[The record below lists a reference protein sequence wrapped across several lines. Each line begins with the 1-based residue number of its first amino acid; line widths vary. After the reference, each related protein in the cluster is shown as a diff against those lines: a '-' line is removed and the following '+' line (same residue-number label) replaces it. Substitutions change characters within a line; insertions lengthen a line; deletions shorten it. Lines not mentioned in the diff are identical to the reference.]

1 MSQNQIQPDDPRL
14 TAYALGEL
22 DPTEQE
28 SLEQLLF
35 DSPEAQA
42 AVREIRELAGL
53 LATELRQEPVSGLT
67 AAQRN
72 AILVASPVAS
82 PVADPAANRPSAEWA
97 HEQADNVT
105 DQSND
110 VALQLGLPDPP
121 VPLSSRLSKHRS
133 SNQSVIRFASLATIA
148 ALVVVVAVM
157 LPPSRPQGDFPL
169 QMLSEGRYSEPEA
182 LDLQF
187 DFALQQRVVGH
198 SPDVT
203 TLSPSPSLMSDRL
216 AEFDETAP
224 TREYAKSSDSAFSPD
239 GRSPAIAGGGT
250 AATGRQRFKSGSEP
264 AQVIARNE
272 NERASGGGRSSTATA
287 KSTPMSTVLGRGL
300 ASSDNTPNRP
310 RSTKDQFGDQNRA
323 AQATSRLQGLQSQR
337 GRGVDPLQTGSLQT
351 GLSKEA
357 KGVAYDQFGTDQRS
371 NRNLA
376 VPGVAQTGP
385 VPVRVPM
392 AGVQPADAKSKALAG
407 KPLAQLQKP
416 AATAGERPG
425 LSEAKFN
432 YAETAGEAEVALQEA
447 QVEDLQEQLV
457 RKAGNGSQPYFAWK
471 INTYNKL
478 LKETRFDDAIE
489 IGEQVVAQQPQNP
502 VSSLMV
508 LKAKVAKEQS
518 VNGKLDGEVANAY
531 TKQLTDLETAGLGT
545 IETEGIEYPTF
556 EKGRVLAERRKLWS
570 HGEVPGTEGYEPI
583 VENPFVSAY
592 QDPLSTFGVDVDTAS
607 YANVRRFLTDQQL
620 PPPNAVRIEELVN
633 YFSYDYAPP
642 AAGQPFSVNVEAA
655 NCAWNPGHQL
665 VRIALKGREIP
676 RDQRPASNLVFL
688 VDVSGSMQAENKLPL
703 VKLGL
708 NLLTKQMTES
718 DQVAIVTYSDSAV
731 QRLESTNGTN
741 RQQILA
747 VIDSLQAAGST
758 NGAEGIQ
765 LAYRAA
771 LGHFIDGGTNRVIL
785 CTDGDFNVGVS
796 DDDGLVKLIQER
808 ARTKVFFSVFGF
820 GMGNLKD
827 GKLEK
832 LADKGNGHY
841 AYIDGQREAHKMFVD
856 ELVGTL
862 VTIAKD
868 VKLQVEFNP
877 NQVGAYRLI
886 GYENR
891 VMASQDF
898 NNDKKDA
905 GEIGAGHTVTALY
918 EIIPADA
925 APKPE
930 LGDSLRYRKAVVP
943 QEGEVARELLT
954 VKVRYKLPEADTST
968 LLEVPALSP
977 VIAEVLPESRG
988 AYALD
993 LHRLKA
999 DPAAASLRSLFGEI
1013 PDSPVIEADA
1023 ANGRLMIRGSARHIS
1038 QIRQLLRDMG
1048 ETRASAS
1055 SDFNWAAAVAA
1066 FGMILRDSRFRA
1078 QANFDMVLEL
1088 AQGAKGEDKSGQ
1100 RAEFI
1105 ALVKTAKALCQPETT
1120 SAPSVEPTPT
1130 LKLTREQ
1137 AEAQANVNGKYHN
1150 LLRIVPAA
1158 KDAAGYGSFR
1168 DFGRWEGTSYQSH
1181 DNLPPGY
1188 WVYVAPN
1195 WYIWGDAR

>member
-67 AAQRN
+67 AAQRS
-72 AILVASPVAS
+72 AILVAGR
-82 PVADPAANRPSAEWA
+82 PAAEAA
-97 HEQADNVT
+97 HEPTSNVSDQA
-105 DQSND
+105 ND
-110 VALQLGLPDPP
+110 VALQLRLPGAP
-121 VPLSSRLSKHRS
+121 VPLSSRLSKHHS
-133 SNQSVIRFASLATIA
+133 SRLSVMRFASLATIA

-157 LPPSRPQGDFPL
+157 LPPAGRRADLPVTVWSDENLGESQPL
-169 QMLSEGRYSEPEA
+169 GWHVELAVRARETGQA
-182 LDLQF
+182 TDLT
-187 DFALQQRVVGH
+187 A
-198 SPDVT
+198 P
-203 TLSPSPSLMSDRL
+203 PSSTSLLTDGI
-216 AEFDETAP
+216 DETAP
-224 TREYAKSSDSAFSPD
+224 MREFAESTDSLFGTD
-239 GRSPAIAGGGT
+239 PAAPGGGT
-250 AATGRQRFKSGSEP
+250 VTTGRSRIRSGREP
-264 AQVIARNE
+264 AQKIARNE
-272 NERASGGGRSSTATA
+272 HTVGSGGRSSKATTS
-287 KSTPMSTVLGRGL
+287 STSMSTALGRGL
-300 ASSDNTPNRP
+300 AKSDNKPGNP
-310 RSTKDQFGDQNRA
+310 QSGKDQVRDETRA
-323 AQATSRLQGLQSQR
+323 YKRLSGLPGLQAQN
-337 GRGVDPLQTGSLQT
+337 GPAA
-351 GLSKEA
+351 GLSKEVKEVTHDNLSIA
-357 KGVAYDQFGTDQRS
+357 QRS
-371 NRNLA
+371 KRNLA
-376 VPGVAQTGP
+376 LGVPQTGP
-385 VPVRVPM
+385 APAEVRFGG
-392 AGVQPADAKSKALAG
+392 AQPAAQKLKVVAG
-407 KPLAQLQKP
+407 KPLAQLHEP
-416 AATAGERPG
+416 AGSAGGRAGGTAGER
-425 LSEAKFN
+425 FN
-432 YAETAGEAEVALQEA
+432 YAAPASEAEVALQEA
-447 QVEDLQEQLV
+447 EVDQLHEQLQQQV
-457 RKAGNGSQPYFAWK
+457 GDRSQPYFARR
-471 INTYNKL
+471 IETYNKL
-478 LKETRFDDAIE
+478 LKEKRFDDAI
-489 IGEQVVAQQPQNP
+489 IVGEQVLAQQPQNP
-502 VSSLMV
+502 VSNFMV
-508 LKAKVAKEQS
+508 LKARVAKEQN
-518 VNGKLDGEVANAY
+518 VNGKLDGEVADAY
-531 TKQLTDLETAGLGT
+531 TKQLADLESSGLGR
-545 IETEGIEYPTF
+545 IEAEGIEYPTF
-556 EKGRVLAERRKLWS
+556 EKGRVLAERRNLLRR
-570 HGEVPGTEGYEPI
+570 GEALGTEVYEPI
-583 VENPFVSAY
+583 VENLFFSAY
-592 QDPLSTFGVDVDTAS
+592 EDPLSTFGVDVDTAS

-620 PPPNAVRIEELVN
+620 PPPNAVRIEELIN

-741 RQQILA
+741 KQQILA

-771 LGHFIDGGTNRVIL
+771 LDHFIDGGTNRVIL

-820 GMGNLKD
+820 GMGSLKD

-905 GEIGAGHTVTALY
+905 GDIGAGHTVTALY

-954 VKVRYKLPEADTST
+954 VKVRYKLPEADVST
-968 LLEVPALSP
+968 LLEFPAVNP
-977 VIAEVLPESRG
+977 VNVAAVAEARAGEASYSVKLQRFD
-988 AYALD
+988 AT
-993 LHRLKA
+993 
-999 DPAAASLRSLFGEI
+999 PAANSLRALFGDVK
-1013 PDSPVIEADA
+1013 DSLVIEADD
-1023 ANGRLMIRGSARHIS
+1023 ANRRLTFRGSAAQIS
-1038 QIRQLLRDMG
+1038 QARKLLVDLG
-1048 ETRASAS
+1048 ETGSSAS
-1055 SDFNWAAAVAA
+1055 HDFNWAAAVAA
-1066 FGMILRDSRFRA
+1066 FGMILRDSRFRG

-1088 AQGAKGEDKSGQ
+1088 AEGAKGEDKGGQ
-1100 RAEFI
+1100 RTEFI
-1105 ALVKTAKALCQPETT
+1105 ELVKTAKALCQPET
-1120 SAPSVEPTPT
+1120 APAPPSDPPQPPT
-1130 LKLTREQ
+1130 LTREQ
-1137 AEAQANVNGKYHN
+1137 AEAKASVNGKYRN

-1158 KDAAGYGSFR
+1158 GDAATHGSFH
-1168 DFGRWEGTSYQSH
+1168 DYGRWAGTSYLSH
-1181 DNLPPGY
+1181 NNLPRGY

-1195 WYIWGDAR
+1195 WYIWGDVK